1 MERLTGQSKSY
12 NFYKI
17 LLISILFT
25 LLLSSIVFAQANH
38 MASTM
43 SADLSPDAS
52 AETYSSEKLSSSKEI
67 GSAQSNDIVYD
78 FSHESELYESG
89 PVTVS
94 EDAEKIFLDA
104 DTVTYTDSTG
114 IAIASQDVVMR
125 NKQMTLHSPYVEY
138 NTLNGVIDAYSDAEH
153 SVVIITPTERM
164 QGNHLRYNVIT
175 RRGVLTDATGNMGAM
190 VMTGKDVRMMP
201 VEDAI
206 GEGIIKKK
214 QLKQD
219 DENIAEWL
227 DVKSTT
233 CDFKNPHYKLVS
245 RKVVI
250 FPGKKIILKKPKFY
264 LGKTKLFPYP
274 FDYIISLKKRKQS
287 IMPFFLYDNSKG
299 MGGGVRGVLDF
310 DRWGEVN
317 LAGIAWTQGMWEA
330 KVGYQ
335 KELFDRFW
343 IYAESNRFYNKDD
356 EETLWRPRWGM
367 YYTTKSG
374 WRAELYQSQ
383 RELIENEMRPG
394 QKKRYNVWR
403 DPEFKLQSPSYALIK
418 SWINFNMMALYGRYQ
433 DNLGETVKP
442 WINRWGLTATL
453 SGSPNINLSIFKPYY
468 GASYTYFDYENREE
482 TQRVTDAWF
491 GLRWTIGAFNFDS
504 MYFKRWVDGATMLAW
519 DAYSDNE
526 NFYQTVSFPLPF
538 GASWE
543 KWDLAV
549 RCGYDCLTNEVATMR
564 YSLNYIKHCITWQF
578 WMQDDIAGKEKTLG
592 LTFFI
597 NAFPEY
603 KIGIGSDTMGGSKTD
618 GF

>member
-1 MERLTGQSKSY
+1 MERMSVKILARGIYKKLIISLVFIFLASVVAHAQPDKVRQAVSEDTINITEETDRAESKSHDSDDT
-12 NFYKI
+12 F
-17 LLISILFT
+17 
-25 LLLSSIVFAQANH
+25 
-38 MASTM
+38 M
-43 SADLSPDAS
+43 
-52 AETYSSEKLSSSKEI
+52 ESK
-67 GSAQSNDIVYD
+67 DIVYD
-78 FSHESELYESG
+78 FTQEKGLYDTSPTTAADE
-89 PVTVS
+89 
-94 EDAEKIFLDA
+94 EDKIYLDA

-114 IAIASQDVVMR
+114 IATASKDVVVR

-138 NTLNGVIDAYSDAEH
+138 KTSDGIIEAYSDPDH
-153 SVVIITPTERM
+153 QVVIITPTERM
-164 QGNHLRYNVIT
+164 QGNHLTYNVIT
-175 RRGVLTDATGNMGAM
+175 KRGVLTDATGNMGAM
-190 VMTGKDVRMMP
+190 FMVGKNVRLMP
-201 VEDAI
+201 VRDAI
-206 GEGIIKKK
+206 SEGVIKKRK
-214 QLKQD
+214 PKKG
-219 DENIAEWL
+219 EESVAEWL

-233 CDFKNPHYKLVS
+233 CDFKNPHYRLVS
-245 RKVVI
+245 KKVI
-250 FPGKKIILKKPKFY
+250 LFPGKKIIMKKPKFY

-274 FDYIISLKKRKQS
+274 FDYIISLKKRDQS

-299 MGGGVRGVLDF
+299 MGGGIRGVFDL

-317 LAGIAWTQGMWEA
+317 IAGIAWTQGMWEA

-356 EETLWRPRWGM
+356 EETMWRPRWGM
-367 YYTTKSG
+367 RYTTKSG

-418 SWINFNMMALYGRYQ
+418 SWLNFNMMAVYGRYQ
-433 DNLGETVKP
+433 DNLGETIKP

-453 SGSPNINLSIFKPYY
+453 SGAPDIDFWIFKPYY
-468 GASYTYFDYENREE
+468 GASYTYFDYENKEQ
-482 TQRVTDAWF
+482 TQRVTDGWV
-491 GLRWTIGAFNFDS
+491 GLRWKIGAFNFDS
-504 MYFKRWVDGATMLAW
+504 MFFKRWVDGRTLLAW

-543 KWDLAV
+543 KWDLSV
-549 RCGYDCLTNEVATMR
+549 RCGYDCITNEVATMR
-564 YSLNYIKHCITWQF
+564 YSLNYIKHCMTWQF
-578 WMQDDIAGKEKTLG
+578 WMQDDIAGKEKTMG

-603 KIGIGSDTMGGSKTD
+603 KIGIGSDSLGGGKTD